1 MNVEIVIF
9 SLILNLIKACFT
21 SVNKIN
27 HLFSLHKQQSL
38 RKEPVIKE
46 NNGDDSMVKEI
57 ILNNTLIKVHSF
69 EERKV
74 NNSTEI
80 SVGFEVT
87 SEAYHD
93 IATLLCQGTFDVK
106 VPERALSFIGT
117 IKQYS
122 TSITNLYEKGQVG
135 DYSLTLLEVKN

>member
-1 MNVEIVIF
+1 
-9 SLILNLIKACFT
+9 
-21 SVNKIN
+21 
-27 HLFSLHKQQSL
+27 
-38 RKEPVIKE
+38 
-46 NNGDDSMVKEI
+46 MVKEI

-93 IATLLCQGTFDVK
+93 IATLLYHGTFDVK
-106 VPERALSFIGT
+106 VPERALSFRGT

-122 TSITNLYEKGQVG
+122 TSITNSYEKGQVG